1 MDTREDAY
9 SNRSSLTAHKR
20 YFGYPANAV
29 LFLFAMS
36 ALLGVQLRSLLLF
49 SVIFSF
55 GFFILN
61 LVCRYPAN
69 AVLFLF
75 AMSALLGVQLRS
87 LLLFSVIFSFGFF
100 ILNLVC
106 RNDPNGIAVWLYVI
120 KKRLLKRITYLCA
133 DLVADRPF
141 MFTE

>member
-20 YFGYPANAV
+20 YFG
-29 LFLFAMS
+29 
-36 ALLGVQLRSLLLF
+36 
-49 SVIFSF
+49 
-55 GFFILN
+55 
-61 LVCRYPAN
+61 YPAN

>member
-9 SNRSSLTAHKR
+9 SNRLSLTAHKR

-29 LFLFAMS
+29 LFIFAMS

-55 GFFILN
+55 GFFIL
-61 LVCRYPAN
+61 
-69 AVLFLF
+69 
-75 AMSALLGVQLRS
+75 S
-87 LLLFSVIFSFGFF
+87 
-100 ILNLVC
+100 LVC

-133 DLVADRPF
+133 DQVADRPF